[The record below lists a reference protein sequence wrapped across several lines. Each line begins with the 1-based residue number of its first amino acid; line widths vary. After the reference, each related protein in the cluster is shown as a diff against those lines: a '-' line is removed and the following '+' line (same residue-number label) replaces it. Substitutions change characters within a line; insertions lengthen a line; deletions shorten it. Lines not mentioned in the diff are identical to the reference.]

1 MSLPMS
7 KATYRARAIS
17 AGFGTSSKGN
27 NQIGVQCEIV
37 DHEEFAGETIT
48 WLGHFTEKTTART
61 VESLQ
66 HFGWQGD
73 DLSELEDLDAA
84 RAAAILPEIVEIVV
98 DPEQYEG
105 EWQLKVKWV
114 NKPGAGRFSFK
125 EPLTGSGLKAF
136 AAQMKGTIRGAKA
149 APRQSNGSGG
159 SRPQQPHPNAP
170 GNKDDI
176 PFASTDMDS
185 EPSSIARVLR

>member
-1 MSLPMS
+1 MSLPMQ
-7 KATYRARAIS
+7 KATYRARAAGS
-17 AGFGTSSKGN
+17 GFGTSSKGN
-27 NQIGVQCEIV
+27 NQIGIPCEIV
-37 DHEEFAGETIT
+37 DHEELAGETIT

-73 DLSELEDLDAA
+73 DLSELEDPDAA
-84 RAAAILPEIVEIVV
+84 AAARLLPEIVEIVV

-125 EPLTGSGLKAF
+125 EPLVGSGLKAF

-149 APRQSNGSGG
+149 AGPRASAPKQNGGG
-159 SRPQQPHPNAP
+159 AQPQHPNAP
-170 GNKDDI
+170 GNRRDDDI
-176 PFASTDMDS
+176 PF
-185 EPSSIARVLR
+185 